1 MTIEDGTAIV
11 LPYAASIAVADAFT
25 DELNG
30 S

>member
-11 LPYAASIAVADAFT
+11 LAYVLLSVGVVITFLVAC
-25 DELNG
+25 